1 MQTNACPHSIDA
13 YVDASITTV
22 AANLVKSRAI
32 TPADRE
38 DLEQDLRLAVLSSA
52 ANYDPDK
59 ASWHTYANRV
69 VLRAVKM
76 HLRGRYAACRD
87 PRKCVRFQTDTS
99 ERGQNTGPSYTNI
112 PDLHHDDLQRQ
123 RERSEEIRVVVDGL
137 PDDQQQLAKALM
149 EFPSGKARAFLG
161 WGKDRFYAVRR
172 ELTAALEDAE
182 LATC

>member
-1 MQTNACPHSIDA
+1 MDTQGNTPIDA

-22 AANLVKSRAI
+22 AANLVRSRAI
-32 TPADRE
+32 LPADRE

-52 ANYDPDK
+52 VNYDPVK

-69 VLRAVKM
+69 VERAVKM

-87 PRKCVRFQTDTS
+87 PRKCVRFQTDAS
-99 ERGQNTGPSYTNI
+99 EKGQNPGPSYATI

-123 RERSEEIRVVVDGL
+123 RERDEEIRVVVDGL
-137 PDDQQQLAKALM
+137 PDDQQALAKALM
-149 EFPSGKARAFLG
+149 VYPSGKARAFLG

-172 ELTAALEDAE
+172 ELMASLEDAE